1 MIKQTEEYLKKTLRT
16 DFQLSKLNN
25 GKVPYILSAQFDLF
39 VGCLYGLEVVFA
51 LSKTETTP
59 LGYQRARDLLRSTLE
74 KNIVFVIEQL
84 SAMNTHRMV
93 VKGIDFIVPG
103 KRMFMPS
110 IMIDLGGRIITKAK
124 GTIPP
129 AAQCILLYHLEVSS
143 LDGKDAKEIATLTGY
158 SYLTVTRALKWIA
171 DNLFPLKA
179 EGKRQLLF
187 LPGYKET
194 LDRIKPFLR
203 NPVIKTIHTED
214 SLDGIDGIVAGET
227 ALGEMSM
234 LAPNGVCKAVDKTV
248 RMTIDEDANAFNI
261 IEVWMYSPRNLA
273 KNGICDRISL
283 ILSLDGNEDERVS
296 MELDKIKEQVQW

>member
-1 MIKQTEEYLKKTLRT
+1 MRKQIEEYIRKTLHT
-16 DFQLSKLNN
+16 DFHLSKLNN
-25 GKVPYILSAQFDLF
+25 GKVPYILSAQFDLY
-39 VGCLYGLEVVFA
+39 VGSLYGQEVVFA
-51 LSKTETTP
+51 LSKTENTP
-59 LGYQRARDLLRSTLE
+59 LGYQRAKELLKRTLGE
-74 KNIVFVIEQL
+74 NIVFAIAQL
-84 SAMNTHRMV
+84 SPMNTHRMV
-93 VKGIDFIVPG
+93 EKGIDFIVPG

-110 IMIDLGGRIITKAK
+110 IMIDLGGRIVTKAK

-143 LDGKDAKEIATLTGY
+143 LDGKDAKEIATRTGY

-179 EGKRQLLF
+179 AGRRQLLF

-214 SLDGIDGIVAGET
+214 SLDGIDGIVAGEN
-227 ALGEMSM
+227 ALSQMSM
-234 LAPNGVCKAVDKTV
+234 LAPNGVCKAVEKTV
-248 RMTIDEDANAFNI
+248 GVTVDEDANAFNI
-261 IEVWMYSPRNLA
+261 IEVWMYSPKNLA

-283 ILSLDGNEDERVS
+283 ILSLDGNEDERVL
-296 MELDKIKEQVQW
+296 MELDKVKEQVQW